1 MTKGY
6 TPFALGF
13 RPFFLCAGLSGVLL
27 LVIWLCFLGGHLS
40 ANAYYG
46 PMGWHSH
53 EMLFGFTTAIIA
65 GFLLT
70 AVRNWTGIN
79 TITNKPLA
87 ALVGLWLA
95 GRILPLLPV
104 PAGLIALVDLAF
116 LPMLAL
122 ALWYPLMKAESKNN
136 RVFLLAL
143 ALATCANLLVH
154 LQALGVTAGTA
165 VAGTGMMRYL
175 ILWLLVIITGRIMPF
190 FTRTGVPGV
199 MPVSRDDI
207 ENMAVIFLFG
217 LMLADVLVPA
227 SWLSGLMAAALAVIH
242 IIRVK
247 GWYDR
252 RIWAY
257 PIVWV
262 LYTAYFWLIAS
273 FVLQAM
279 SVLDWVAPNLATHA
293 FTYGTVGIFTMGMM
307 SRVALGHTG
316 RMLVTVKPINI
327 AFILLNVGAFV
338 RVVMPIVVPGQYTAW
353 LFISGGLWLIGFLI
367 FCVVYLPILMSPRA
381 DGQPG

>member
-13 RPFFLCAGLSGVLL
+13 RPFFLCAGLAGVFLL
-27 LVIWLCFLGGHLS
+27 AIWLCFLGGHWA
-40 ANAYYG
+40 ANTYYG
-46 PMGWHSH
+46 AIGWHSH

-79 TITNKPLA
+79 TITDRPLA
-87 ALVGLWLA
+87 ALAGLWLM

-104 PAGLIALVDLAF
+104 PAGLIAVVDLAF

-122 ALWYPLMKAESKNN
+122 ALRYPLMEAESKAN
-136 RVFLLAL
+136 RVFLLVL
-143 ALATCANLLVH
+143 ALATLANLLVH
-154 LQALGVTAGTA
+154 LEALGVTTGSA

-190 FTRTGVPGV
+190 FTRTGVPGA

-207 ENMAVIFLFG
+207 ENLAVIFLFG
-217 LMLADVLVPA
+217 LLIADVLVPA
-227 SWLSGLMAAALAVIH
+227 SWLSGLMAAALAVVH

-252 RIWAY
+252 RMWAY

-262 LYTAYFWLIAS
+262 LYTAYFWMIAS

-279 SVLDWVAPNLATHA
+279 SILEWVAPNLATHA
-293 FTYGTVGIFTMGMM
+293 FTYGMVGIFTMGMM
-307 SRVALGHTG
+307 SRVALGHSG
-316 RMLVTVKPINI
+316 RMLETAKPINI

-338 RVVMPIVVPGQYTAW
+338 RVLMPLVAPGQYSIW
-353 LFISGGLWLIGFLI
+353 LFISGGLWLISFLI
-367 FCVVYLPILMSPRA
+367 FCVVYAPILMRPRA

>member
-13 RPFFLCAGLSGVLL
+13 RPFFLCASLAGVLL
-27 LVIWLCFLGGHLS
+27 LVAWLCFLIGCMP
-40 ANAYYG
+40 ANTYYG

-53 EMLFGFTTAIIA
+53 EMLFGFTAAIIA

-70 AVRNWTGIN
+70 AVRNWTGID
-79 TITNKPLA
+79 TITGKPLA
-87 ALVGLWLA
+87 ALAALWLA
-95 GRILPLLPV
+95 GRILPFLPV

-122 ALWYPLMKAESKNN
+122 ALRYPLMEAESKSN
-136 RVFLLAL
+136 RVFLLIL

-165 VAGTGMMRYL
+165 VAGTSIMRYL

-190 FTRTGVPGV
+190 FTRTGAPGV

-217 LMLADVLVPA
+217 LMIADVLAPA

-242 IIRVK
+242 IIRIR
-247 GWYDR
+247 GWYDH

-257 PIVWV
+257 PILWV
-262 LYTAYFWLIAS
+262 LYTAYFWMIAS

-279 SVLDWVAPNLATHA
+279 SALEWVAPNLATHA
-293 FTYGTVGIFTMGMM
+293 FTYGMVGIFAMGMM
-307 SRVALGHTG
+307 SRVALGHSG
-316 RMLVTVKPINI
+316 RALVTAKPVNI
-327 AFILLNVGAFV
+327 AFMMLNVGAFV
-338 RVVMPIVVPGQYTAW
+338 RVLLPIVAPGHYSLW
-353 LFISGGLWLIGFLI
+353 LYLSSGLWLAGFVL
-367 FCVVYLPILMSPRA
+367 FCVVYLPILVSPRV
-381 DGQPG
+381 DGQSG

>member
-13 RPFFLCAGLSGVLL
+13 RPFFLCAGLAGVFLL
-27 LVIWLCFLGGHLS
+27 AIWLCFLGGHLA
-40 ANAYYG
+40 ANTYYG
-46 PMGWHSH
+46 PIGWHSH

-79 TITNKPLA
+79 TITGRPLA
-87 ALVGLWLA
+87 ALAGLWLM

-104 PAGLIALVDLAF
+104 SAGLIAAVDLAF

-122 ALWYPLMKAESKNN
+122 ALRYPLMEAESKAN
-136 RVFLLAL
+136 RVFLLVL
-143 ALATCANLLVH
+143 ALATLANLLVH
-154 LQALGVTAGTA
+154 LQALGVTTGSA

-207 ENMAVIFLFG
+207 ENLAVIFLFG
-217 LMLADVLVPA
+217 LLISDVLAPA
-227 SWLSGLMAAALAVIH
+227 SWLSGLMAAALAVVH

-262 LYTAYFWLIAS
+262 LYTAYFWMIAS
-273 FVLQAM
+273 FILQAM
-279 SVLDWVAPNLATHA
+279 SAVEWVAPNLATHA
-293 FTYGTVGIFTMGMM
+293 FTYGMVGIFTMGMM
-307 SRVALGHTG
+307 SRVALGHSG
-316 RMLVTVKPINI
+316 RMLETAKPINI

-338 RVVMPIVVPGQYTAW
+338 RVLMPLVAPGQYSVW
-353 LFISGGLWLIGFLI
+353 LFISGGLWLISFLI
-367 FCVVYLPILMSPRA
+367 FCVVYAPILMRPRA

>member
-13 RPFFLCAGLSGVLL
+13 RPFFLCAGLAGVFSLA
-27 LVIWLCFLGGHLS
+27 IWLCFLGGHMP
-40 ANAYYG
+40 ANSYYG

-79 TITNKPLA
+79 TITGKPLA
-87 ALVGLWLA
+87 ALVGLWLM
-95 GRILPLLPV
+95 GRILPFFPV
-104 PAGLIALVDLAF
+104 PDGLIAAVDLAF

-122 ALWYPLMKAESKNN
+122 ALRYPLMEAESKAN
-136 RVFLLAL
+136 RVFLLVL
-143 ALATCANLLVH
+143 ALATLANLLVH
-154 LQALGVTAGTA
+154 LQALGVATGSA

-207 ENMAVIFLFG
+207 ENLAVIFLFG
-217 LMLADVLVPA
+217 LLIADVLAPA
-227 SWLSGLMAAALAVIH
+227 SWLSGLMAAALAVVH

-262 LYTAYFWLIAS
+262 LYTAYFWMIAS

-279 SVLDWVAPNLATHA
+279 SALEWVAPNLATHA
-293 FTYGTVGIFTMGMM
+293 FTYGMVGIFTMGMM
-307 SRVALGHTG
+307 SRVALGHSG
-316 RMLVTVKPINI
+316 RALVTAKPINI

-338 RVVMPIVVPGQYTAW
+338 RVLMPIVAPGQYNIW
-353 LFISGGLWLIGFLI
+353 LFISGGLWLVSFLI
-367 FCVVYLPILMSPRA
+367 FCVIYAPILMRPRP

>member
-27 LVIWLCFLGGHLS
+27 LVAWLCFLAGHLP
-40 ANAYYG
+40 ANTYYG
-46 PMGWHSH
+46 PIGWHSH

-79 TITNKPLA
+79 TVTGKPLA
-87 ALVGLWLA
+87 ALAGLWLA
-95 GRILPLLPV
+95 GRILPFLPV
-104 PAGLIALVDLAF
+104 PAGLIAVVDLAF

-122 ALWYPLMKAESKNN
+122 ALRYPLMKAESKNN

-143 ALATCANLLVH
+143 ALAAFANLLVH
-154 LQALGVTAGTA
+154 LQALGVTTGSA

-175 ILWLLVIITGRIMPF
+175 ILWLLVIVTGRIMPF
-190 FTRTGVPGV
+190 FTRTGAPGV

-207 ENMAVIFLFG
+207 ENLAVIFLFG
-217 LMLADVLVPA
+217 LMIADVLFPA
-227 SWLSGLMAAALAVIH
+227 SWLSGLMAAALTVVH

-252 RIWAY
+252 RIWAH
-257 PIVWV
+257 PILWV

-273 FVLQAM
+273 FALQAM
-279 SVLDWVAPNLATHA
+279 SGAGWIAPNLATHA

-316 RMLVTVKPINI
+316 RMLETVKPINI
-327 AFILLNVGAFV
+327 AFIILNVGAFV
-338 RVVMPIVVPGQYTAW
+338 RVVMPIVAPGQYNIW
-353 LFISGGLWLIGFLI
+353 LFISGGLWLVGFLI
-367 FCVVYLPILMSPRA
+367 FCVVYLPILISPRA